1 MLSKNDAAGRN
12 LNGKTKDDENLD
24 EFFSKVDMNNIALD
38 DAKRFSDPDT
48 VKKYHEY
55 IAAQKAAELQKPE
68 VNPKGAADL
77 TNPQERLENLRNL
90 ISKAIEKSGNDN
102 GLAEALEKLSLFKT
116 LPSE

>member
-1 MLSKNDAAGRN
+1 MFNENDISGIG
-12 LNGKTKDDENLD
+12 LNRKTEGNENFD
-24 EFFSKVDMNNIALD
+24 EFFSKVDMKNITLE

-48 VKKYHEY
+48 IKKYHEY
-55 IAAQKAAELQKPE
+55 IAARKEAELPKPE
-68 VNPKGAADL
+68 VNPEEAPYL
-77 TNPQERLENLRNL
+77 MTSQERLENLRNL